1 MGVFSIFKKSISL
14 SKNDIVKTEDIA
26 EHLSRLLKN
35 GTNLYFKSGNYGRSV
50 PLVLKKI
57 GEMRER
63 IAFKAVSVFPEKEG
77 AKITVEYET
86 MGNRYKFET
95 KVISYK
101 EDTGIVISTFP
112 SVIRDNER
120 RREKR
125 VKIPN
130 RARFMVKVIS
140 GMGGGIGFSGDIIDL
155 TLLGLSMYVE
165 RVIDIRSEKEMQVKD
180 KLFTPGMELSVIRF
194 KAEGSREAE
203 VSGKL
208 IYAIKDGAKIRV
220 GIEFKKPSDNSL
232 NIIKSML
239 MKFSGR

>member
-1 MGVFSIFKKSISL
+1 MGVFDIFKKSVST
-14 SKNDIVKTEDIA
+14 SKNDIIKTEEIA

-35 GTNLYFKSGNYGRSV
+35 GTTLYFKSGNYGKNV

-57 GEMRER
+57 GEMRKR
-63 IAFKAVSVFPEKEG
+63 IAFKAISVFPEKEG
-77 AKITVEYET
+77 AKITIEYET

-101 EDTGIVISTFP
+101 EETGIIISTFP
-112 SVIRDNER
+112 SIIRDNER

-125 VKIPN
+125 VKIPK

-140 GMGGGIGFSGDIIDL
+140 GVGGGIGFSGDINDL
-155 TLLGLSMYVE
+155 TSLGMGMYVE
-165 RVIDIRSEKEMQVKD
+165 RIIDIRTEKEMQIKE
-180 KLFTPGMELSVIRF
+180 KLFEPGMDLSIIRF
-194 KAEGSREAE
+194 KPEGSREAE

-208 IYAIKDGAKIRV
+208 IYSIKDGTRIRV
-220 GIEFKKPSDNSL
+220 GIEFQKLSDNNL
-232 NIIKSML
+232 GIVKSIL